1 MLVYHGDNNK
11 CNQEDRGNNPSP
23 DAENKIIRLACEVQ
37 PYGYGKKGSNS
48 LAARFA
54 LATPENDFK
63 LNEEQTYGEVPLSHY
78 AASVFGVCML
88 MVVVD
93 GRSPER
99 TLPLSAFRNRLEHT
113 NQVLPRDVSGQSC
126 PAKFQRRSTSLSF
139 QGIEFRQG
147 FAITI
152 AP

>member
-1 MLVYHGDNNK
+1 METITNAIKKTLGIT
-11 CNQEDRGNNPSP
+11 PSP
-23 DAENKIIRLACEVQ
+23 DAENKIIRLACQVQ

-54 LATPENDFK
+54 LATPENDFQI
-63 LNEEQTYGEVPLSHY
+63 NEEQTYGEVHLSYY
-78 AASVFGVCML
+78 AAAVFGVYINML
-88 MVVVD
+88 MVAVY

-99 TLPLSAFRNRLEHT
+99 TLPLSTFRNRLEHT

-147 FAITI
+147 FAVTI